1 MNTRHI
7 QRNGQTGSV
16 LMVALVT
23 ALVLGIAL
31 ASYLLLMQHQSRMV
45 NRGQAWNHALAL
57 AEAGVEDAM
66 AQLNRA
72 FGTNNSR
79 GGINGWS
86 GSASGPASLAAP
98 RALSGGTYAVT
109 ISAGLPIITSTGRVV
124 IANSSQNVERAVR
137 VRCAVKPAFE
147 AAIVAK
153 RDIVF
158 SGNKI
163 EVDSYDSND
172 PTHSTT
178 NGLYNKAT
186 RKAGGDVASTEG
198 FINVGNAEVKGKLYT
213 GPINAG
219 QYSVGPSGSVGDL
232 TWSGPGIQ
240 SGWYFND
247 FNQDYTPVDDP
258 YLNISPPPAPTSS
271 GTNRWLLSN
280 GQYKFDGNFSAS
292 SSETIYVAGAATVYV
307 TGNFS
312 MKGKISIGPNAS
324 LKLYVGGA
332 STTMNNVNTVGNAKS
347 FEYYGLPTNKGINWS
362 GNDAYVGTVYA
373 PQASLKMGG
382 GGNSDFDFQGACVV
396 EAMALN
402 GHFTFH
408 YDEALKKGVA
418 SGFVVSMWEED

>member
-1 MNTRHI
+1 M
-7 QRNGQTGSV
+7 
-16 LMVALVT
+16 
-23 ALVLGIAL
+23 
-31 ASYLLLMQHQSRMV
+31 

-57 AEAGVEDAM
+57 AEAGVEDAL
-66 AQLNRA
+66 AQLNRS

-86 GSASGPASLAAP
+86 GSVSGPASLATP

-232 TWSGPGIQ
+232 NWNGPGIQ
-240 SGWYFND
+240 TGW
-247 FNQDYTPVDDP
+247 PGHAAKVP
-258 YLNISPPPAPTSS
+258 SPAPRIERAASDGPDHASPTGPCRS
-271 GTNRWLLSN
+271 GRGRS
-280 GQYKFDGNFSAS
+280 GCDPARHR
-292 SSETIYVAGAATVYV
+292 
-307 TGNFS
+307 
-312 MKGKISIGPNAS
+312 GP
-324 LKLYVGGA
+324 
-332 STTMNNVNTVGNAKS
+332 
-347 FEYYGLPTNKGINWS
+347 
-362 GNDAYVGTVYA
+362 A
-373 PQASLKMGG
+373 PRPRRRG
-382 GGNSDFDFQGACVV
+382 
-396 EAMALN
+396 
-402 GHFTFH
+402 
-408 YDEALKKGVA
+408 
-418 SGFVVSMWEED
+418 